1 MSETA
6 LNSLVVKI
14 PLINS
19 VLKTVFFLVLGLA
32 ATFGTFFLENNFV
45 DKGQILEANFTGFDY
60 QKENIIPDNG
70 IIRFLSPADSQNP
83 LMEVQSAT
91 ANTYIFKLNS
101 GKLWANF
108 AVSAAKVNIVAGPV
122 VIIPDQAVFDLSLQ
136 DSKISLNVYDGDV
149 YVGFLPEGL
158 PAGQS
163 GATVFEYMDPYS
175 VLFMN
180 RLLVPRENQVSI
192 PLKKVNEE
200 IRPLLYSK
208 LVKEFKYSSLPDGLK
223 ELDWVKNNS
232 ESDKKFIGSLKQQFV
247 ADVLYKGAEIN
258 DGFMNNFI
266 FWAEENL
273 TFIPEKKRTMILEH
287 LFNYLEDAV
296 FYAGQGM
303 DDKSAASWQA
313 FEDYSA
319 TIPSDILSGQE
330 FNGKLDDYIDRLKLF
345 SIGDNE
351 YKISKFLR
359 DKKFIQ
365 SNGKYQVVSAFWH
378 DVYRALNDSEALVE
392 EALNN
397 YYEYFDKTRAEVVAK
412 NSADAEIDDDFYRM
426 YLTYQNQLFDNL
438 LMKYGLFYKDG
449 YFAIKSVLE
458 NDLLKLYE
466 KGQLK
471 DELKQFLVSNKIN
484 FLKRLKRFFF
494 DGEIEVKETKEI
506 FKRLFGEIDEFMP
519 SDDSG
524 VAVVKLFESQLDD
537 MDDFW
542 GYLNSPEYHAKTY
555 GAKHEDRYKVYLN
568 ERETIWNFINIKEDV
583 LGEVSNKDE
592 DITVVDIVEE
602 IEKSLKSNS
611 NVTTVEV
618 GKFDNVDQ
626 RYIEVKIVLGG
637 YPVNAKYDRDS
648 GTLKDVK
655 VYDEV
660 ISDGAV
666 KLDNLLTVLQQKF
679 ADLADKKSG
688 KSKAGD
694 ETVETTA
701 QRFART
707 YIAKTISEFGFNIV
721 ADDVVIID
729 QPNAVYRVKDVT
741 FKEYTD
747 MKITFDVLMSGEFA
761 TNVLVSVK
769 GTPRVLDGQ
778 YPFEE
783 LATVVQAAYDFS
795 GKIKENF
802 ASSSKKPI
810 PR

>member
-6 LNSLVVKI
+6 SNTQVLNNTLVVKT

-19 VLKTVFFLVLGLA
+19 VLKTVFFLVLALA
-32 ATFGTFFLENNFV
+32 ATFGTFFLENNFAGV
-45 DKGQILEANFTGFDY
+45 DY
-60 QKENIIPDNG
+60 QKENILPANG
-70 IIRFLSPADSQNP
+70 IIRFYDDKS
-83 LMEVQSAT
+83 LMETQSAI
-91 ANTYIFKLNS
+91 ADTYIFNFTQ
-101 GKLWANF
+101 GKFWVDF
-108 AVSAAKVNIVAGPV
+108 TVSTAKVNIVAGPV

-136 DSKISLNVYDGDV
+136 DSKINLNVYDGDV
-149 YVGFLPEGL
+149 YVGFL
-158 PAGQS
+158 S
-163 GATVFEYMDPYS
+163 DGATVSEYTDPYS
-175 VLFMN
+175 TLFMN
-180 RLLVPRENQVSI
+180 RLLVPKENQVSI

-200 IRPLLYSK
+200 IKPLLYSK
-208 LVKEFKYSSLPDGLK
+208 LVKEFKYSSLPGDLK
-223 ELDWVKNNS
+223 ESEWVKSNL
-232 ESDKKFIGSLKQQFV
+232 EADKKFIESLKQQFV
-247 ADVLYKGAEIN
+247 ADVLYKGAQVQG
-258 DGFMNNFI
+258 GFMNDFI

-273 TFIPEKKRTMILEH
+273 TFIPDKKRTMILEH

-303 DDKSAASWQA
+303 NDESAASWQA

-319 TIPSDILSGQE
+319 TIPADILQSQE
-330 FNGKLDDYIDRLKLF
+330 FSKKLDDYIDGLKLF
-345 SIGDNE
+345 SLGDNE
-351 YKISKFLR
+351 YKVLKFLR

-365 SNGKYQVVSAFWH
+365 SKEKYQIVSAFWQ
-378 DVYRALNDSEALVE
+378 DVYRALNDSEALAE

-397 YYEYFDKTRAEVVAK
+397 YYEYFDEMRAGIY
-412 NSADAEIDDDFYRM
+412 DGDFYKM

-466 KGQLK
+466 KGQMK

-484 FLKRLKRFFF
+484 FLKRLKKFFF

-519 SDDSG
+519 SNDSG

-555 GAKHEDRYKVYLN
+555 GATHEDRYKIYLN

-583 LGEVSNKDE
+583 LGEVSSGD
-592 DITVVDIVEE
+592 DDVTVVDIVEE
-602 IEKSLKSNS
+602 IEKSLKVNAD
-611 NVTTVEV
+611 VTTVEV
-618 GKFDNVDQ
+618 GKIDNVDQ
-626 RYIEVKIVLGG
+626 RYVGVKIVLGG
-637 YPVNAKYDRDS
+637 YPVNAQYDRDN
-648 GTLKDVK
+648 GTLKDVE
-655 VYDEV
+655 VYDEI
-660 ISDGAV
+660 ISDKAV

-688 KSKAGD
+688 KSDAGE

-707 YIAKTISEFGFNIV
+707 YIAKTISEFGFNLTLDNV
-721 ADDVVIID
+721 EIID

-747 MKITFDVLMSGEFA
+747 MEVTFDVLMSGEEA
-761 TNVLVSVK
+761 TNVFVKVK
-769 GTPRVLDGQ
+769 GAPRVLDGQ
-778 YPFEE
+778 YSFEK
-783 LATVVQAAYDFS
+783 LATVVQAEYDFS
-795 GKIKENF
+795 GKIKENTGSF
-802 ASSSKKPI
+802 SGQAI